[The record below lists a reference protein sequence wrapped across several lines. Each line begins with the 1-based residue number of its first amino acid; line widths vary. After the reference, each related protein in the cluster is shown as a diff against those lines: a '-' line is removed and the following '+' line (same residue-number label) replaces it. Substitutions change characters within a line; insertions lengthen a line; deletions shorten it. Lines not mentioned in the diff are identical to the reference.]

1 MNLKK
6 TFLKTIAFVLVFV
19 FTGNCIV
26 SGNET
31 TLDTINDKDYS
42 VSEINSNNLVYSTN
56 SDFNMHKYI
65 ADNILDDS
73 TGASSAYFNYVKSPG
88 RFKNM
93 GEIWFESFSRD
104 VDFVKSVIAWE
115 SLNLALDPGDVAKKA
130 IEAKG
135 YYMTVLLSIMDCQSE
150 NSVDAI
156 LKSMGEI
163 KTVSKYYQS
172 FVKLFKEVYKNLE
185 ESDLDD
191 ILKLRKDTFTKD
203 EVEMLRELQKE
214 WFEKNFEESKLG
226 QYADVFKEYMM
237 MYDSAK
243 TVNELIKQFESF
255 CMIAQISD
263 EWKECIKYMYFHCDS
278 SNLPFYAA
286 LKDLYDIVMSDN
298 YELMALGV
306 VAKNKIL
313 DISAS
318 AYSTGINALL
328 DSLLGQC
335 PFIKGIDLGKS
346 ISKPLINM
354 LFSTDKVIEG
364 FYILSAY
371 CDIIELIESAVN
383 NAENRYISDRTPEN
397 ANEFIKYID
406 IFFEATEI
414 GNKLGQDF
422 TDILYTKGVA
432 NILFRSA
439 DEYKSFVSLRKMYS
453 DYAQEAHKRINK
465 SWLNDLYYD
474 YPDIY
479 TAYAELLGSEYFDF
493 ISVTSVAFEKDS
505 VEWGLT
511 DAEFKGYSYEIYP
524 SNADNKEVF
533 FTTTDSKVA
542 EITNDGILKVNGM
555 GSCVITVT
563 AFDNEDATDTLNVT
577 VVEENGADSTPLPEI
592 IPIQPNEP
600 TENDFP
606 YIVNDDG
613 STITVIGY
621 KGSGTAITIPEEID
635 GMRVTGVGYRG
646 FGVSTYNF
654 ASATSIVIPNGVTSI
669 ESNAF
674 RNCGSLIS
682 LTIPDSVTNIGGGAF
697 ENCIALKSIVIP
709 NGVTSIGGSTF
720 SGCSSLVS
728 LTMPDSVIDIGGW
741 AFYNCEQLILF
752 SIPKS
757 IENIGYYAFSGCK
770 MLNSIYIPKSLT
782 STNRTFYESGIKI
795 AEFEEGTNKIIEG
808 LFYGC
813 TSLETV
819 KMPDTITEIAYDA
832 FRDCTGL
839 KDIALSQNLKHI
851 GDMAFSNCKSLESI
865 YIPKSLTSCDRRT
878 GRPFDNSGVKNAEF
892 EEGTTKIIDL
902 FSGCDSLETIKMP
915 NTVTEIEERAF
926 ENCIKLKSVNISKK
940 IEIIGYRAFSDCESL
955 TSIYIPKTLTSG
967 YCSFVN
973 SGIKNIEFENGITK
987 IVESLFEDC
996 TCLEN
1001 IEIPDTV
1008 IEIGDGA
1015 FSNTGLKC
1023 VTIPDSVE
1031 IMHFENCSNLKS
1043 INIPKRVK
1051 SCCLKNCSSI
1061 TSIYIPKTLV
1071 KGSFEYSGI
1080 KNVEFEE
1087 GITKINDDLFRNCT
1101 SLEKIEIPDTV
1112 TDVGNF
1118 AFEHC
1123 TNLKYVKISNSVL
1136 YIGTQAFNDCGSL
1149 EFVTMSKNI
1158 KNIQWGAFFNCT
1170 NLKLIYIPNTIS
1182 IIGSS
1187 AFSGCNENFTI
1198 YGISGSYAEKYA
1210 KENNII
1216 FIPLGNQKLTDDKT
1230 AITVEG
1236 YILPNTTLS
1245 VTKDEEIS
1253 TSTSITYNIMLKD
1266 GGGNPVQPAE
1276 AVTVKIPVPN
1286 SWNGNKCKVYRHE
1299 TTGEYTDM
1307 KATFLDG
1314 YMVFNTDHFSEY
1326 MINEDTFS
1334 SNLTLG
1340 DVNNDSKVNDQD
1352 SILLSR
1358 YLSEWG
1364 NTIDTFAADMNGD
1377 GKVND
1382 QDSIILAR
1390 TLAGWYD

>member
-1 MNLKK
+1 MNIKK
-6 TFLKTIAFVLVFV
+6 TFLKTVAFVLVSV

-31 TLDTINDKDYS
+31 TLGTINYP
-42 VSEINSNNLVYSTN
+42 VSEIESTNSVYSTN
-56 SDFNMHKYI
+56 NYFNIHKYI

-73 TGASSAYFNYVKSPG
+73 TGANCAYFNYIKSPG

-104 VDFVKSVIAWE
+104 ADFVKSVIAWE
-115 SLNLALDPGDVAKKA
+115 SLNLALDPGDAAKKA

-135 YYMTVLLSIMDCQSE
+135 YYMTVLLSIMDCKSE
-150 NSVDAI
+150 NSVDEI

-243 TVNELIKQFESF
+243 TVNELINQFESF

-318 AYSTGINALL
+318 AYSTGVNALL

-383 NAENRYISDRTPEN
+383 DAENRYISDRTPEN

-414 GNKLGQDF
+414 GNNLGQDF

-511 DAEFKGYSYEIYP
+511 DAEFKGYNHEIYP

-621 KGSGTAITIPEEID
+621 KGSGTAITIPEKID
-635 GMRVTGVGYRG
+635 GMSVTGVGHDYLN
-646 FGVSTYNF
+646 SYNF
-654 ASATSIVIPNGVTSI
+654 ASVISMVIPNSVTSI
-669 ESNAF
+669 GEYTFAG
-674 RNCGSLIS
+674 CDSLTS
-682 LTIPDSVTNIGGGAF
+682 LTIPDSVANIGSKAF
-697 ENCIALKSIVIP
+697 EKCIALKSIIIP
-709 NGVTSIGGSTF
+709 DGVASIEANTF

-728 LTMPDSVIDIGGW
+728 LT
-741 AFYNCEQLILF
+741 
-752 SIPKS
+752 
-757 IENIGYYAFSGCK
+757 
-770 MLNSIYIPKSLT
+770 
-782 STNRTFYESGIKI
+782 
-795 AEFEEGTNKIIEG
+795 
-808 LFYGC
+808 
-813 TSLETV
+813 
-819 KMPDTITEIAYDA
+819 
-832 FRDCTGL
+832 
-839 KDIALSQNLKHI
+839 
-851 GDMAFSNCKSLESI
+851 
-865 YIPKSLTSCDRRT
+865 
-878 GRPFDNSGVKNAEF
+878 
-892 EEGTTKIIDL
+892 
-902 FSGCDSLETIKMP
+902 
-915 NTVTEIEERAF
+915 
-926 ENCIKLKSVNISKK
+926 
-940 IEIIGYRAFSDCESL
+940 
-955 TSIYIPKTLTSG
+955 
-967 YCSFVN
+967 
-973 SGIKNIEFENGITK
+973 
-987 IVESLFEDC
+987 
-996 TCLEN
+996 
-1001 IEIPDTV
+1001 
-1008 IEIGDGA
+1008 
-1015 FSNTGLKC
+1015 
-1023 VTIPDSVE
+1023 IPDSVE
-1031 IMHFENCSNLKS
+1031 SIGSGAFKDCDSLVSIVIPANIKSIEDATFSGCCSLASIEIPKNVTSIGEFAFAGCDSLTSIEIPSNVLIIGDSAYSGCNSLISVLIASENINIGYGAFSYCSLLKTVSIPNGVANIGDLCFRRCKSLVTVNILNGFVNIGKRAFEDCVSLTSILISDIDGIKEYITNEQKIGNESFKNCYSLTTISIPNGITNIGEAAFSSCQSIETIIIPDSVVSIGAYAFGGCYSLTSIRMSDNVTKINKGTFSYCYLLTS
-1043 INIPKRVK
+1043 INIPERVT
-1051 SCCLKNCSSI
+1051 NI
-1061 TSIYIPKTLV
+1061 
-1071 KGSFEYSGI
+1071 
-1080 KNVEFEE
+1080 
-1087 GITKINDDLFRNCT
+1087 DDSAFYFCT
-1101 SLEKIEIPDTV
+1101 SLTSIAIPESVINIGDS
-1112 TDVGNF
+1112 
-1118 AFEHC
+1118 AFSDC
-1123 TNLKYVKISNSVL
+1123 SSLTSVSIP
-1136 YIGTQAFNDCGSL
+1136 YGV
-1149 EFVTMSKNI
+1149 ENI
-1158 KNIQWGAFFNCT
+1158 KNSTFYKCSSLTSI
-1170 NLKLIYIPNTIS
+1170 IIPNSVMSIGDYAFGQCNSLKSIIIPNSVTSIGKYAFALCNSLHKIVISNGVIS
-1182 IIGSS
+1182 IGKNAFYDYYSGKSVIMPSS
-1187 AFSGCNENFTI
+1187 VSSIDDNAFNSTYTTFYCI
-1198 YGISGSYAEKYA
+1198 ADSYAITYA
-1210 KENNII
+1210 KNNSIEFHI
-1216 FIPLGNQKLTDDKT
+1216 LGADALYDTETQVIVQDPDLSNLTL
-1230 AITVEG
+1230 I
-1236 YILPNTTLS
+1236 
-1245 VTKDEEIS
+1245 VTKYESDS
-1253 TSTSITYNIMLKD
+1253 TPDSVTYNIILKD
-1266 GGGNPVQPAE
+1266 KSGNSIQPNE
-1276 AVTVKIPVPN
+1276 DITVKIPVPEGWIGTECRIYRKEKN
-1286 SWNGNKCKVYRHE
+1286 NKYIDMMARLYKDDYEVF
-1299 TTGEYTDM
+1299 TTNH
-1307 KATFLDG
+1307 L
-1314 YMVFNTDHFSEY
+1314 SEY
-1326 MINEDTFS
+1326 VITTE
-1334 SNLTLG
+1334 NLLSIGICG
-1340 DVNNDSKVNDQD
+1340 DLNNDGKLNDQD
-1352 SILLSR
+1352 SILLDR
-1358 YLSEWG
+1358 HLAEWG
-1364 NTIDTFAADMNGD
+1364 NTIDISAADMNGD